1 MSDRALRNL
10 MIAGLIGSIVT
21 ICLNIVKALQW
32 VRPGRSLCA
41 TNARSALP
49 RAYSSDPV
57 VNNKLLIALWRMVT
71 TGEFRTA
78 SCCGKRLSR
87 LADDARKHKEFRRA
101 RREFL
106 CLTGRSLSEVVVT
119 RARTWS
125 SNRSLEWA
133 RRLGASLRKGWRCER
148 QHPGGHYRVL
158 LNWSPMRFA
167 HADIRFYTV
176 ARCVAYRSVDR
187 ASVQR

>member
-133 RRLGASLRKGWRCER
+133 RRLGASLRRGWAANAST
-148 QHPGGHYRVL
+148 L
-158 LNWSPMRFA
+158 
-167 HADIRFYTV
+167 V
-176 ARCVAYRSVDR
+176 AVIVIELEPDAVCPRRHTILYCR
-187 ASVQR
+187 AMCSLPFG